1 MARQGQA
8 HHSNRGSQYL
18 SLRYSAWLEE
28 AGVKASVDTTGDS
41 YANALAESIIV
52 LYKTE
57 VIERQGWRGAGDV
70 ERSGVWD
77 KKGAVLDNLVSNWF
91 NQRRLT
97 GSIGYTSP
105 AEFEVAYYC
114 Q

>member
-1 MARQGQA
+1 MRCNAR
-8 HHSNRGSQYL
+8 
-18 SLRYSAWLEE
+18 LEE
-28 AGVKASVDTTGDS
+28 AGVKVSVGTVGDS
-41 YANALAESIIV
+41 YENTLAESIIV

-105 AEFEVAYYC
+105 AEFEAIYYRQKDGLDKVA
-114 Q
+114 